1 MMKMKWLKNMIEV
14 WTYAMKNTLFDEGVV
29 VFFVIVPLL
38 YPLLYA
44 YLYNNESVREVPTV
58 VVDNSHSQLSRE
70 FTRRVDA
77 TADVQIVSHCQDMEE
92 AKKMIHHRDAYCL
105 IYIPK
110 DFAKDVAEH
119 RQTVVELYSD
129 MSGILYY
136 KAVYSSCT
144 EVSLEM
150 NKEIKAQLIPGA
162 TEQQISAFQYPIE
175 YKYVPMFNTQSGF
188 ATFLIP
194 AILMMIIQQTMVLGV
209 GMMAG
214 EEREKVR
221 KHIASPYV
229 IGKKPIEMLIGKST
243 VIFTI
248 YAIISVYLVCIVPYL
263 FDLVHIWHWQ
273 TLLAFMVPFITS
285 CVFFSIALS
294 SIAHDRESFIIMFV
308 FISIPLL
315 FASGISWPSS
325 NIPIFWKGFSWLF
338 PSTFGV
344 NGFVRITE
352 MGATLADV
360 QHELNILWIQTIVYF
375 IISYIVYKRTYGKQL
390 WA

>member
-1 MMKMKWLKNMIEV
+1 MKC
-14 WTYAMKNTLFDEGVV
+14 ALFDEGVI
-29 VFFVIVPLL
+29 VFFIIVPFL

-70 FTRRVDA
+70 FVRRVDA
-77 TADVQIVSHCQDMEE
+77 TGDVDIVSYCQDMEE
-92 AKKMIHHRDAYCL
+92 AKEMIHQREAYGL

-119 RQTVVELYSD
+119 RQTTVELYSD

-150 NKEIKAQLIPGA
+150 NKEIKATLIPGA

-175 YKYVPMFNTQSGF
+175 YQYVPMFNTQSGF
-188 ATFLIP
+188 CTFIIP
-194 AILMMIIQQTMVLGV
+194 AVLMLIIQQTMVLGV

-221 KHIASPYV
+221 KHIAEPHI
-229 IGKKPIEMLIGKST
+229 IGKNPSEVLFGKST

-248 YAIISVYLVCIVPYL
+248 YIIVAVYLVCIVPIL
-263 FDLVHIWHWQ
+263 FNLVHIWRWQ
-273 TLLAFMVPFITS
+273 TLLAFMAPFIAA
-285 CVFFSIALS
+285 CVFFSISLS

-308 FISIPLL
+308 FLSIPLL

-338 PSTFGV
+338 PSTFGI
-344 NGFVRITE
+344 NGYVRITE
-352 MGATLADV
+352 MGATLEDV
-360 QHELNILWIQTIVYF
+360 QYELNALWIQTFVYGA
-375 IISYIVYKRTYGKQL
+375 ISYLVYKRTYGKQL

>member
-1 MMKMKWLKNMIEV
+1 MRCAL
-14 WTYAMKNTLFDEGVV
+14 LDEGVI
-29 VFFVIVPLL
+29 VFFVIVPFL

-70 FTRRVDA
+70 FVRRVDA
-77 TADVQIVSHCQDMEE
+77 TGDVDIVSYCQDMEE
-92 AKKMIHHRDAYCL
+92 AKEMIHQREAYGL

-119 RQTVVELYSD
+119 RQTTVELYSD

-136 KAVYSSCT
+136 KAVLSSCT

-150 NKEIKAQLIPGA
+150 NKEIKAALLPGA

-175 YKYVPMFNTQSGF
+175 YQYVPMFNTQSGF
-188 ATFLIP
+188 CTFIIP
-194 AILMMIIQQTMVLGV
+194 AVLMLIIQQTMVLGV

-221 KHIASPYV
+221 KHIAEPHI
-229 IGKKPIEMLIGKST
+229 IGKNPSEILLGKST

-248 YAIISVYLVCIVPYL
+248 YIIVALYLVCIVPML
-263 FDLVHIWHWQ
+263 FNLIHIWRWQ
-273 TLLAFMVPFITS
+273 TLLAFMVPFITA
-285 CVFFSIALS
+285 CVFFSISLS

-308 FISIPLL
+308 FLSIPLL

-338 PSTFGV
+338 PSTFGI
-344 NGFVRITE
+344 NGYVRITE
-352 MGATLADV
+352 MGATLEDV
-360 QHELNILWIQTIVYF
+360 QHELNALWIQTFVYGA
-375 IISYIVYKRTYGKQL
+375 ISYLVYKRTYGKQL

>member
-1 MMKMKWLKNMIEV
+1 MKWLRNTIEV
-14 WTYAMKNTLFDEGVV
+14 WAYEMKCALFDEGVV
-29 VFFVIVPLL
+29 VFFIIVPLL

-44 YLYNNESVREVPTV
+44 YLYNKENVREVPTV

-70 FTRRVDA
+70 FVRRVDA
-77 TADVQIVSHCQDMEE
+77 SADVLVVSHCQDMEE
-92 AKKMIHHRDAYCL
+92 AKAMIHHRDAYCL

-119 RQTVVELYSD
+119 RQTTVELYSD

-136 KAVYSSCT
+136 KAVLSSCT
-144 EVSLEM
+144 EVSLDM
-150 NKEIKAQLIPGA
+150 NKEIKASLLPGA

-188 ATFLIP
+188 CTFIIP
-194 AILMMIIQQTMVLGV
+194 AVLMLIIQQTMVLGV

-221 KHIASPYV
+221 KHIAEPHI
-229 IGKKPIEMLIGKST
+229 IGKNPSEVLLGKST

-248 YAIISVYLVCIVPYL
+248 YVMIAVYLVCIVPPL
-263 FDLVHIWHWQ
+263 FNLIHIWRWQ
-273 TLLAFMVPFITS
+273 TLLAFMVPFITA
-285 CVFFSIALS
+285 CVFFSISLS

-308 FISIPLL
+308 FLSVPLL
-315 FASGISWPSS
+315 FASGISWPAS
-325 NIPIFWKGFSWLF
+325 NIPIFWKGVSWLF
-338 PSTFGV
+338 PSTFGI
-344 NGFVRITE
+344 NGYVRITE

-360 QHELNILWIQTIVYF
+360 QHELNALWIQTFVYGA
-375 IISYIVYKRTYGKQL
+375 ISYLVYKRTYGKQL

>member
-1 MMKMKWLKNMIEV
+1 MKWLRNIIEV
-14 WTYAMKNTLFDEGVV
+14 WAYEMKCALFDEGVI
-29 VFFVIVPLL
+29 VFFIIVPFL

-44 YLYNNESVREVPTV
+44 YLYNNESVREVPAV

-70 FTRRVDA
+70 FVRRVDA
-77 TADVQIVSHCQDMEE
+77 TGDVDIVSYCQDMEE
-92 AKKMIHHRDAYCL
+92 AKEMIHQREAYGL

-119 RQTVVELYSD
+119 RQTTVELYSD

-136 KAVYSSCT
+136 KAVFSSCT

-150 NKEIKAQLIPGA
+150 NKEIKATLIPGA

-175 YKYVPMFNTQSGF
+175 YQYVPMFNTQSGF
-188 ATFLIP
+188 CTFIIP
-194 AILMMIIQQTMVLGV
+194 AVLMLIIQQTMVLGV

-221 KHIASPYV
+221 KHIAEPHI
-229 IGKKPIEMLIGKST
+229 IGKNPSEVLFGKST

-248 YAIISVYLVCIVPYL
+248 YIIVAVYLVCIVPML
-263 FDLVHIWHWQ
+263 FNLIHIWRWQ
-273 TLLAFMVPFITS
+273 TLLAFMVPFITA
-285 CVFFSIALS
+285 CVFFSISLS

-308 FISIPLL
+308 FLSIPLL

-325 NIPIFWKGFSWLF
+325 NIPIFWKGFSLLF
-338 PSTFGV
+338 PSTFGI
-344 NGFVRITE
+344 NGYVRITE
-352 MGATLADV
+352 MGATLEDV
-360 QHELNILWIQTIVYF
+360 QYEFNALWIQTFVYGA
-375 IISYIVYKRTYGKQL
+375 ISYLVYKRTYGKQL

>member
-1 MMKMKWLKNMIEV
+1 MKWLRNIIEV
-14 WTYAMKNTLFDEGVV
+14 WAYEMKCALFDEGVI
-29 VFFVIVPLL
+29 VFFIIVPFL

-70 FTRRVDA
+70 FVRRVDA
-77 TADVQIVSHCQDMEE
+77 TGDVDIVSYCQDMEE
-92 AKKMIHHRDAYCL
+92 AKEMIHQREAYGL

-119 RQTVVELYSD
+119 RQTTVELYSD

-150 NKEIKAQLIPGA
+150 NKEIKATLIPGA

-175 YKYVPMFNTQSGF
+175 YQYVPMFNTQSGF
-188 ATFLIP
+188 CTFIIP
-194 AILMMIIQQTMVLGV
+194 AVLMLIIQQTMVLGV

-221 KHIASPYV
+221 KHIAEPHI
-229 IGKKPIEMLIGKST
+229 IGKNPSEVLFGKST

-248 YAIISVYLVCIVPYL
+248 YIIVAVYLVCIVPML
-263 FDLVHIWHWQ
+263 FNLVHIWRWQ
-273 TLLAFMVPFITS
+273 TLLAFMIPFIAA
-285 CVFFSIALS
+285 CVFFSISLS

-308 FISIPLL
+308 FLSIPLL

-325 NIPIFWKGFSWLF
+325 NIPIFWKGFSLLF
-338 PSTFGV
+338 PSTFGI
-344 NGFVRITE
+344 NGYVRITE
-352 MGATLADV
+352 MGATLEDV
-360 QHELNILWIQTIVYF
+360 QYELNALWIQTFVYGA
-375 IISYIVYKRTYGKQL
+375 ISYLVYKRTYGKQL

>member
-1 MMKMKWLKNMIEV
+1 MKWLRNIIEV
-14 WTYAMKNTLFDEGVV
+14 WAYEMKCALFDEGVI
-29 VFFVIVPLL
+29 VFFIIVPFL

-70 FTRRVDA
+70 FVRRVDA
-77 TADVQIVSHCQDMEE
+77 TGDVDIVSYCQDMEE
-92 AKKMIHHRDAYCL
+92 AKEMIHQREAYGL

-119 RQTVVELYSD
+119 RQTTVELYSD

-136 KAVYSSCT
+136 KAVFSSCT

-150 NKEIKAQLIPGA
+150 NKEIKATLIPGA

-175 YKYVPMFNTQSGF
+175 YQYVPMFNTQSGF
-188 ATFLIP
+188 CTFIIP
-194 AILMMIIQQTMVLGV
+194 AVLMLIIQQTMVLGV

-221 KHIASPYV
+221 KHIAEPHI
-229 IGKKPIEMLIGKST
+229 IGKNPSEVLFGKST

-248 YAIISVYLVCIVPYL
+248 YIIVAVYLVCIVPIL
-263 FDLVHIWHWQ
+263 FNLVHIWRWQ
-273 TLLAFMVPFITS
+273 TLLAFMVPFIAA
-285 CVFFSIALS
+285 CVFFSISLS

-308 FISIPLL
+308 FLSIPLL

-338 PSTFGV
+338 PSTFGI
-344 NGFVRITE
+344 NGYVRITE
-352 MGATLADV
+352 MGATLEDV
-360 QHELNILWIQTIVYF
+360 QYELNALWIQTFVYGA
-375 IISYIVYKRTYGKQL
+375 ISYLVYKRTYGKQL

>member
-1 MMKMKWLKNMIEV
+1 MKWLRNIIEV
-14 WTYAMKNTLFDEGVV
+14 WAYEMKCALFDEGVI
-29 VFFVIVPLL
+29 VFFIIVPFL

-70 FTRRVDA
+70 FVRRVDA
-77 TADVQIVSHCQDMEE
+77 TGDVDIVSYCQDMEE
-92 AKKMIHHRDAYCL
+92 AKEMIHQREAYGL

-119 RQTVVELYSD
+119 RQTTVELYSD

-136 KAVYSSCT
+136 KAVFSSCT

-150 NKEIKAQLIPGA
+150 NKEIKATLIPGA

-175 YKYVPMFNTQSGF
+175 YQYVPMFNTQSGF
-188 ATFLIP
+188 CTFIIP
-194 AILMMIIQQTMVLGV
+194 AVLMLIIQQTMVLGV

-221 KHIASPYV
+221 KHIAEPHI
-229 IGKKPIEMLIGKST
+229 IGKNPSEVLFGKST

-248 YAIISVYLVCIVPYL
+248 YIIVAVYLVCIVPIL
-263 FDLVHIWHWQ
+263 FNLVHIWRWQ
-273 TLLAFMVPFITS
+273 TLLAFMAPFIAA
-285 CVFFSIALS
+285 CVFFSISLS

-308 FISIPLL
+308 FLSIPLL

-338 PSTFGV
+338 PSTFGI
-344 NGFVRITE
+344 NGYVKITE
-352 MGATLADV
+352 MGATLEDV
-360 QHELNILWIQTIVYF
+360 QYELNALWIQTFVYGA
-375 IISYIVYKRTYGKQL
+375 ISYLVYKRTYGKQL

>member
-1 MMKMKWLKNMIEV
+1 MKWLRNSIEV
-14 WTYAMKNTLFDEGVV
+14 FIYELKCALLDEGVV

-38 YPLLYA
+38 YPVLYA
-44 YLYNNESVREVPTV
+44 YLYSNENVREVATLAI
-58 VVDNSHSQLSRE
+58 DNCNTQLSRE
-70 FTRRVDA
+70 FLRRADA
-77 TADVQIVSHCQDMEE
+77 TGDIEIVGHCAEMEE
-92 AKKMIHHRDAYCL
+92 AKELINQHQAYCI

-110 DFAKDVAEH
+110 DFEKNIVEF
-119 RQTVVELYSD
+119 RQSTVELYAD
-129 MSGILYY
+129 MGSIMYY
-136 KAVYSSCT
+136 KGVLSGCT
-144 EVSLEM
+144 EVSLDM
-150 NKEIKAQLIPGA
+150 NNEIKAQRLPGA
-162 TEQQISAFQYPIE
+162 TEEQISTFQYPIKYE
-175 YKYVPMFNTQSGF
+175 YVPLTNTQSGF
-188 ATFLIP
+188 ATFIIP
-194 AILMMIIQQTMVLGV
+194 GVLMMIIQQTMILGV

-221 KHIASPYV
+221 KHIAEPHI
-229 IGKKPIEMLIGKST
+229 IGKNPSEVLIGKST

-248 YAIISVYLVCIVPYL
+248 YVIVAVYLACIVPTM
-263 FDLVHIWHWQ
+263 FNLVHIWRWQ
-273 TLLAFMVPFITS
+273 TLLAFMVPYIAS

-315 FASGISWPSS
+315 FASGISWPAS

-352 MGATLADV
+352 MGATLEDV
-360 QHELNILWIQTIVYF
+360 QHELNVLWIQTFVYMG
-375 IISYIVYKRTYGKQL
+375 IYYLVYKRTYGKQL

>member
-1 MMKMKWLKNMIEV
+1 MKCAL
-14 WTYAMKNTLFDEGVV
+14 LDEGVL
-29 VFFVIVPLL
+29 VFFIVVPLL

-44 YLYNNESVREVPTV
+44 YLYNHESVREVPTV

-77 TADVQIVSHCQDMEE
+77 SADVKIVSHCQDMMEAEE
-92 AKKMIHHRDAYCL
+92 MIHRRDAYCL

-110 DFAKDVAEH
+110 DFEKDVAEH

-129 MSGILYY
+129 MSGLLYY
-136 KAVYSSCT
+136 KAVLSSCT
-144 EVSLEM
+144 EVSLDM

-175 YKYVPMFNTQSGF
+175 YQYVPMFNTQSGF
-188 ATFLIP
+188 ATFIIP
-194 AILMMIIQQTMVLGV
+194 AVLMMIIQQTMVLGV

-221 KHIASPYV
+221 KHIAEPHI
-229 IGKKPIEMLIGKST
+229 IGKNPIEVLLGKST

-248 YAIISVYLVCIVPYL
+248 YVFVAVYLACIVPML
-263 FDLVHIWHWQ
+263 FNLIHIWRWQ
-273 TLLAFMVPFITS
+273 TLLAFMVPFILA
-285 CVFFSIALS
+285 CVFFSISIS

-308 FISIPLL
+308 FLSIPLL
-315 FASGISWPSS
+315 FASGISWPAS

-352 MGATLADV
+352 MGATLEDV
-360 QHELNILWIQTIVYF
+360 QHELNALWIQTFAYF
-375 IISYIVYKRTYGKQL
+375 GISYLVYKRTYGKQL

>member
-1 MMKMKWLKNMIEV
+1 MKC
-14 WTYAMKNTLFDEGVV
+14 ALFDEGVI
-29 VFFVIVPLL
+29 VFFIIVPFL

-70 FTRRVDA
+70 FVRRVDA
-77 TADVQIVSHCQDMEE
+77 TGDVDIVSYCQDMEE
-92 AKKMIHHRDAYCL
+92 AKEMIHQREAYGL

-119 RQTVVELYSD
+119 RQTTVELYSD

-136 KAVYSSCT
+136 KAVFSSCT

-150 NKEIKAQLIPGA
+150 NKEIKATLIPGA

-175 YKYVPMFNTQSGF
+175 YQYVPMFNTQSGF
-188 ATFLIP
+188 CTFIIP
-194 AILMMIIQQTMVLGV
+194 AVLMLIIQQTMVLGV

-221 KHIASPYV
+221 KHIAEPHI
-229 IGKKPIEMLIGKST
+229 IGKNPSEVLFGKST

-248 YAIISVYLVCIVPYL
+248 YIIVAVYLVCIVPIL
-263 FDLVHIWHWQ
+263 FNLVHIWRWQ
-273 TLLAFMVPFITS
+273 TLLAFMAPFIAA
-285 CVFFSIALS
+285 CVFFSISLS

-308 FISIPLL
+308 FLSIPLL

-338 PSTFGV
+338 PSTFGI
-344 NGFVRITE
+344 NGYVRITE
-352 MGATLADV
+352 MGATLEDV
-360 QHELNILWIQTIVYF
+360 QYEFNALWIQTFVYGA
-375 IISYIVYKRTYGKQL
+375 ISYLVYKRTYGKQL

>member
-1 MMKMKWLKNMIEV
+1 MKWLRNIIEV
-14 WTYAMKNTLFDEGVV
+14 WAYEMKCALFDEGVI
-29 VFFVIVPLL
+29 VFFIIVPFL

-70 FTRRVDA
+70 FVRRVDA
-77 TADVQIVSHCQDMEE
+77 TGDVDIVSYCQDMEE
-92 AKKMIHHRDAYCL
+92 AKVMIHQREAYGL

-119 RQTVVELYSD
+119 RQTTVELYSD

-136 KAVYSSCT
+136 KAVFSSCT

-150 NKEIKAQLIPGA
+150 NKEIKATLIPGA

-175 YKYVPMFNTQSGF
+175 YQYVPMFNTQSGF
-188 ATFLIP
+188 CTFIIP
-194 AILMMIIQQTMVLGV
+194 AVLMLIIQQTMVLGV

-221 KHIASPYV
+221 KHIAEPHI
-229 IGKKPIEMLIGKST
+229 IGKNPSEVLFGKST

-248 YAIISVYLVCIVPYL
+248 YIIVAVYLVCIVPML
-263 FDLVHIWHWQ
+263 FNLIHIWRWQ
-273 TLLAFMVPFITS
+273 TLLAFMIPFIAA
-285 CVFFSIALS
+285 CVFFSISLS

-308 FISIPLL
+308 FLSIPLL

-338 PSTFGV
+338 PSTFGI
-344 NGFVRITE
+344 NGYVRITE
-352 MGATLADV
+352 MGATLEDV
-360 QHELNILWIQTIVYF
+360 QYEFNALWIQTFVYGA
-375 IISYIVYKRTYGKQL
+375 ISYLVYKRTYGKQL

>member
-1 MMKMKWLKNMIEV
+1 MKWLRNTIEV
-14 WTYAMKNTLFDEGVV
+14 WAHAMRAALFDEGVV
-29 VFFVIVPLL
+29 VFFVVVPLL

-70 FTRRVDA
+70 FVRRVDA
-77 TADVQIVSHCQDMEE
+77 TGDVQIISHCQDMEE
-92 AKKMIHHRDAYCL
+92 AKAMIHHRDAYCL

-119 RQTVVELYSD
+119 RQTTVELYSD

-136 KAVYSSCT
+136 KAVLSSCT
-144 EVSLEM
+144 EVSLDM
-150 NKEIKAQLIPGA
+150 NKEIKAQMIPGA

-175 YKYVPMFNTQSGF
+175 YQYVPLFNTQSGF

-194 AILMMIIQQTMVLGV
+194 AVLMLIIQQTMVLGV

-221 KHIASPYV
+221 KHIASDWI
-229 IGKKPIEMLIGKST
+229 IGKNPVEILIGQST

-248 YAIISVYLVCIVPYL
+248 YVMIAVYLVCIVPPL
-263 FDLVHIWHWQ
+263 FNLVHIWRWQ
-273 TLLAFMVPFITS
+273 TLLAFMVPYIAS

-308 FISIPLL
+308 FLSVPLL

-338 PSTFGV
+338 PSTFGI
-344 NGFVRITE
+344 NGYVRITE
-352 MGATLADV
+352 MGATLEDV
-360 QHELNILWIQTIVYF
+360 QHELNALWIQTFVYLG
-375 IISYIVYKRTYGKQL
+375 ISYLVYKRTYGKQL

>member
-1 MMKMKWLKNMIEV
+1 MKWLRNIIEV
-14 WTYAMKNTLFDEGVV
+14 WAYEMKCALFDEGVI
-29 VFFVIVPLL
+29 VFFIIVPFL

-70 FTRRVDA
+70 FVRRVDA
-77 TADVQIVSHCQDMEE
+77 TGDVDIVSYCQDMEE
-92 AKKMIHHRDAYCL
+92 AKEMIHQREAYGL

-119 RQTVVELYSD
+119 RQTTVELYSD

-136 KAVYSSCT
+136 KAVFSSCT

-150 NKEIKAQLIPGA
+150 NKEIKATLIPGA

-175 YKYVPMFNTQSGF
+175 YQYVPMFNTQSGF
-188 ATFLIP
+188 CTFIIP
-194 AILMMIIQQTMVLGV
+194 AVLMLIIQQTMVLGV

-221 KHIASPYV
+221 KHIAEPHI
-229 IGKKPIEMLIGKST
+229 IGKNPSEVLFGKST

-248 YAIISVYLVCIVPYL
+248 YIIVAVYLVCIVPML
-263 FDLVHIWHWQ
+263 FNLVHIWRWQ
-273 TLLAFMVPFITS
+273 TLLAFMIPFIAA
-285 CVFFSIALS
+285 CVFFSISLS

-308 FISIPLL
+308 FLSIPLL

-338 PSTFGV
+338 PSTFGI
-344 NGFVRITE
+344 NGYVRITE
-352 MGATLADV
+352 MGATLEDV
-360 QHELNILWIQTIVYF
+360 QYELNALWIQTFVYGA
-375 IISYIVYKRTYGKQL
+375 ISYLVYKRTYGKQL

>member
-1 MMKMKWLKNMIEV
+1 MKC
-14 WTYAMKNTLFDEGVV
+14 ALFDEGVI
-29 VFFVIVPLL
+29 VFFIIVPFL

-70 FTRRVDA
+70 FVRRVDA
-77 TADVQIVSHCQDMEE
+77 TGDVDIVSYCQDMEE
-92 AKKMIHHRDAYCL
+92 AKEMIHQREAYGL

-119 RQTVVELYSD
+119 RQTTVELYSD

-136 KAVYSSCT
+136 KAVFSSCT

-150 NKEIKAQLIPGA
+150 NKEIKATLIPGA

-175 YKYVPMFNTQSGF
+175 YQYVPMFNTQSGF
-188 ATFLIP
+188 CTFIIP
-194 AILMMIIQQTMVLGV
+194 AVLMLIIQQTMVLGV

-221 KHIASPYV
+221 KHIAEPHI
-229 IGKKPIEMLIGKST
+229 IGKNPSDILLGKST

-248 YAIISVYLVCIVPYL
+248 YVIVAVYLVCIVPML
-263 FDLVHIWHWQ
+263 FNLIHIWRWQ
-273 TLLAFMVPFITS
+273 TLLAFMVPFITA
-285 CVFFSIALS
+285 CVFFSISLS

-308 FISIPLL
+308 FLSIPLL

-325 NIPIFWKGFSWLF
+325 NIPIFWKGFSLLF
-338 PSTFGV
+338 PSTFGI
-344 NGFVRITE
+344 NGYVRITE
-352 MGATLADV
+352 MGATLEDV
-360 QHELNILWIQTIVYF
+360 QYEFNALWIQTFVYGA
-375 IISYIVYKRTYGKQL
+375 ISYLVYKRTYGKQL

>member
-1 MMKMKWLKNMIEV
+1 MKC
-14 WTYAMKNTLFDEGVV
+14 ALFDEGVI
-29 VFFVIVPLL
+29 VFFIIVPFL

-70 FTRRVDA
+70 FVRRVDA
-77 TADVQIVSHCQDMEE
+77 TGDVDIVSYCQDMEE
-92 AKKMIHHRDAYCL
+92 AKEMIHQREAYGL

-119 RQTVVELYSD
+119 RQTTVELYSD

-136 KAVYSSCT
+136 KAVFSSCT

-150 NKEIKAQLIPGA
+150 NKEIKATLIPGA

-175 YKYVPMFNTQSGF
+175 YQYVPMFNTQSGF
-188 ATFLIP
+188 CTFIIP
-194 AILMMIIQQTMVLGV
+194 AVLMLIIQQTMVLGV

-221 KHIASPYV
+221 KHIAEPHI
-229 IGKKPIEMLIGKST
+229 IGKNPSEVLFGKST

-248 YAIISVYLVCIVPYL
+248 YIIVAVYLVCIVPML
-263 FDLVHIWHWQ
+263 FNLVHIWRWQ
-273 TLLAFMVPFITS
+273 TLLAFMVPFIAA
-285 CVFFSIALS
+285 CVFFSISLS

-308 FISIPLL
+308 FLSIPLL

-338 PSTFGV
+338 PSTFGI
-344 NGFVRITE
+344 NGYVRITE
-352 MGATLADV
+352 MGATLEDV
-360 QHELNILWIQTIVYF
+360 QYEFNALWIQTFVYGA
-375 IISYIVYKRTYGKQL
+375 ISYLVYKRTYGKQL

>member
-1 MMKMKWLKNMIEV
+1 MKWLRNTIEV
-14 WTYAMKNTLFDEGVV
+14 WAYEMKCALLDEGVI
-29 VFFVIVPLL
+29 VFFIVVPIL

-44 YLYNNESVREVPTV
+44 YLYNHESVREVPTV
-58 VVDNSHSQLSRE
+58 VVDNSHSATSRE
-70 FTRRVDA
+70 FVRRVDA
-77 TADVQIVSHCQDMEE
+77 SADVNIVSHCQDMQE
-92 AKKMIHHRDAYCL
+92 AQEMIHRRDAYCL
-105 IYIPK
+105 IYIPQDFEK
-110 DFAKDVAEH
+110 DIAQH

-129 MSGILYY
+129 MSGLLYY
-136 KAVYSSCT
+136 KAVLSSCT
-144 EVSLEM
+144 EVSLDM

-162 TEQQISAFQYPIE
+162 TEEQISVFQYPIE
-175 YKYVPMFNTQSGF
+175 YQYVPMFNTQSGF

-194 AILMMIIQQTMVLGV
+194 AVLMMIIQQTMVLGV

-221 KHIASPYV
+221 KHIAEPHI
-229 IGKKPIEMLIGKST
+229 IGKNPVEVLLGKST

-248 YAIISVYLVCIVPYL
+248 YVIIAVYLACIVPPM
-263 FDLVHIWHWQ
+263 FNLVHIWRWQ
-273 TLLAFMVPFITS
+273 TLLAFMVPYIAA
-285 CVFFSIALS
+285 CVFFSISIS

-315 FASGISWPSS
+315 FASGISWPAS

-352 MGATLADV
+352 MGATLEDV
-360 QHELNILWIQTIVYF
+360 QQELNALWIQTFAYLG
-375 IISYIVYKRTYGKQL
+375 ISYLVYKRTYGKQL

>member
-1 MMKMKWLKNMIEV
+1 MKWLRNIIEV
-14 WTYAMKNTLFDEGVV
+14 WAYEMKCALFDEGVI
-29 VFFVIVPLL
+29 VFFIIVPFL

-70 FTRRVDA
+70 FVRRVDA
-77 TADVQIVSHCQDMEE
+77 TGDVDIVSYCQDMEE
-92 AKKMIHHRDAYCL
+92 AKEMIHQREAYGL

-119 RQTVVELYSD
+119 RQTTVELYSD

-136 KAVYSSCT
+136 KAVFSSCT

-150 NKEIKAQLIPGA
+150 NKEIKATLIPGA

-175 YKYVPMFNTQSGF
+175 YQYVPMFNTQSGF
-188 ATFLIP
+188 CTFIIP
-194 AILMMIIQQTMVLGV
+194 AVLMLIIQQTMVLGV

-221 KHIASPYV
+221 KHIAEPHI
-229 IGKKPIEMLIGKST
+229 IGKNPSEVLFGKST

-248 YAIISVYLVCIVPYL
+248 YIIVAVYLVCIVPML
-263 FDLVHIWHWQ
+263 FNLVHIWRWQ
-273 TLLAFMVPFITS
+273 TLLAFMIPFIAA
-285 CVFFSIALS
+285 CVFFSISLS

-308 FISIPLL
+308 FLSIPLL

-338 PSTFGV
+338 PSTFGI
-344 NGFVRITE
+344 NGYVRITE
-352 MGATLADV
+352 MGATLEDV
-360 QHELNILWIQTIVYF
+360 QYEFNALWIQTFVYGA
-375 IISYIVYKRTYGKQL
+375 ISYLVYKRTYGKQL

>member
-1 MMKMKWLKNMIEV
+1 MKWLRNIIEV
-14 WTYAMKNTLFDEGVV
+14 WAYEMKCALFDEGVI
-29 VFFVIVPLL
+29 VFFIIVPFL

-70 FTRRVDA
+70 FVRRVDA
-77 TADVQIVSHCQDMEE
+77 TGDVDIVSYCQDMEE
-92 AKKMIHHRDAYCL
+92 AKEMIHQREAYGL

-119 RQTVVELYSD
+119 RQTTVELYSD

-136 KAVYSSCT
+136 KAVFSSCT

-150 NKEIKAQLIPGA
+150 NKEIKATLIPGA

-175 YKYVPMFNTQSGF
+175 YQYVPMFNTQSGF
-188 ATFLIP
+188 CTFIIP
-194 AILMMIIQQTMVLGV
+194 AVLMLIIQQTMVLGV

-221 KHIASPYV
+221 KHIAEPHI
-229 IGKKPIEMLIGKST
+229 IGKNPSEVLFGKST

-248 YAIISVYLVCIVPYL
+248 YIIVAVYLVCIVPML
-263 FDLVHIWHWQ
+263 FNLIHIWRWQ
-273 TLLAFMVPFITS
+273 TLLAFMIPFIAA
-285 CVFFSIALS
+285 CVFFSISLS

-308 FISIPLL
+308 FLSIPLL

-325 NIPIFWKGFSWLF
+325 NIPIFWKGFSLLF
-338 PSTFGV
+338 PSTFGI
-344 NGFVRITE
+344 NGYVRITE
-352 MGATLADV
+352 MGATLEDV
-360 QHELNILWIQTIVYF
+360 QYEFNALWIQTFVYGA
-375 IISYIVYKRTYGKQL
+375 ISYLVYKRTYGKQL

>member
-1 MMKMKWLKNMIEV
+1 MRS
-14 WTYAMKNTLFDEGVV
+14 ALFDEGVV

-58 VVDNSHSQLSRE
+58 VVDNSHSYMSRE

-77 TADVQIVSHCQDMEE
+77 SADVEIVSHCQDMEE
-92 AKKMIHHRDAYCL
+92 AKDMIHRREAYCL

-110 DFAKDVAEH
+110 DFEKDIAEM
-119 RQTVVELYSD
+119 RQTTVELYSD
-129 MSGILYY
+129 MSGLLYY
-136 KAVYSSCT
+136 KAVLSSCT
-144 EVSLEM
+144 EVSLDM
-150 NKEIKAQLIPGA
+150 NKEIKASRLPGA
-162 TEQQISAFQYPIE
+162 TEEQISAFQYPID

-194 AILMMIIQQTMVLGV
+194 AILIMLIQQTMVLGV
-209 GMMAG
+209 GMMSG

-221 KHIASPYV
+221 KHIASPYI
-229 IGKKPIEMLIGKST
+229 IGKRPIEILFGQSI
-243 VIFTI
+243 VVFTI
-248 YAIISVYLVCIVPYL
+248 YVVIAVYLVCVVPMI
-263 FDLVHIWHWQ
+263 FDLVHIWRWQ
-273 TLLAFMVPFITS
+273 TLLAFMVPYIAA

-308 FISIPLL
+308 FMSIPLL
-315 FASGISWPSS
+315 FASGISWPAS
-325 NIPIFWKGFSWLF
+325 NIPMFWKGFSWLF

-344 NGFVRITE
+344 NGYVRITE
-352 MGATLADV
+352 MGASLADV
-360 QHELNILWIQTIVYF
+360 QHELNALWIQTIVYF
-375 IISYIVYKRTYGKQL
+375 VISYIVYKRTYGKQL

>member
-1 MMKMKWLKNMIEV
+1 MKWLRNTIEV
-14 WTYAMKNTLFDEGVV
+14 WAYEMKCALFDEGVV
-29 VFFVIVPLL
+29 VFFIIVPLL

-44 YLYNNESVREVPTV
+44 YLYNKENVREVPTV

-70 FTRRVDA
+70 FVRRVDA
-77 TADVQIVSHCQDMEE
+77 SADVLVVSHCQDMEE
-92 AKKMIHHRDAYCL
+92 AKAMIHHRDAYCL

-119 RQTVVELYSD
+119 RQTTVELYSD

-136 KAVYSSCT
+136 KAVLSSCT
-144 EVSLEM
+144 EVSLDM
-150 NKEIKAQLIPGA
+150 NKEIKASLLPGA

-175 YKYVPMFNTQSGF
+175 YKYVPLFNTQSGF
-188 ATFLIP
+188 CTFIIP
-194 AILMMIIQQTMVLGV
+194 AVLMLIIQQTMVLGV

-221 KHIASPYV
+221 KHIAEPHI
-229 IGKKPIEMLIGKST
+229 IGKNPSEVLLGKST

-248 YAIISVYLVCIVPYL
+248 YVMIAVYLVCIVPPL
-263 FDLVHIWHWQ
+263 FNLIHIWRWQ
-273 TLLAFMVPFITS
+273 TLLAFMVPFITA
-285 CVFFSIALS
+285 CVFFSISLS

-308 FISIPLL
+308 FLSVPLL
-315 FASGISWPSS
+315 FASGISWPAS

-338 PSTFGV
+338 PSTFGI
-344 NGFVRITE
+344 NGYVRITE

-360 QHELNILWIQTIVYF
+360 QHELNALWIQTFVYGA
-375 IISYIVYKRTYGKQL
+375 ISYLVYKRTYGKQL

>member
-1 MMKMKWLKNMIEV
+1 MKWLRNTIEV
-14 WTYAMKNTLFDEGVV
+14 WAYEMKCALFDEGVV
-29 VFFVIVPLL
+29 VFFIIVPLL

-44 YLYNNESVREVPTV
+44 YLYNKENVREVPTV

-70 FTRRVDA
+70 FVRRVDA
-77 TADVQIVSHCQDMEE
+77 SADVLVVSHCQDMEE
-92 AKKMIHHRDAYCL
+92 AKAMIHHRDAYCL

-119 RQTVVELYSD
+119 RQTTVELYSD

-136 KAVYSSCT
+136 KAVLSSCT
-144 EVSLEM
+144 EVSLDM
-150 NKEIKAQLIPGA
+150 NKEIKASLLPGA

-188 ATFLIP
+188 CTFIIP
-194 AILMMIIQQTMVLGV
+194 AVLMLIIQQTMVLGV

-221 KHIASPYV
+221 KHIAEPHI
-229 IGKKPIEMLIGKST
+229 IGKNPSEVLLGKST

-248 YAIISVYLVCIVPYL
+248 YVMIAVYLVCIVPPL
-263 FDLVHIWHWQ
+263 FNLIHIWRWQ
-273 TLLAFMVPFITS
+273 TLLAFMVPFITA
-285 CVFFSIALS
+285 CVFFSISLS

-308 FISIPLL
+308 FLSVPLL
-315 FASGISWPSS
+315 FASGISWPAS

-338 PSTFGV
+338 PSTFGI
-344 NGFVRITE
+344 NGYVRITE

-360 QHELNILWIQTIVYF
+360 QHEFNALWIQTFVYGA
-375 IISYIVYKRTYGKQL
+375 ISYLVYKRTYGKQL

>member
-1 MMKMKWLKNMIEV
+1 MKC
-14 WTYAMKNTLFDEGVV
+14 ALFDEGVI
-29 VFFVIVPLL
+29 VFFIIVPFL

-70 FTRRVDA
+70 FVRRVDA
-77 TADVQIVSHCQDMEE
+77 TGDVDIVSYCQDMEE
-92 AKKMIHHRDAYCL
+92 AKEMIHQREAYGL

-119 RQTVVELYSD
+119 RQTTVELYSD

-136 KAVYSSCT
+136 KAVFSSCT

-150 NKEIKAQLIPGA
+150 NKEIKATLIPGA

-175 YKYVPMFNTQSGF
+175 YQYVPMFNTQSGF
-188 ATFLIP
+188 CTFIIP
-194 AILMMIIQQTMVLGV
+194 AVLMLIIQQTMVLGV

-221 KHIASPYV
+221 KHIAEPHI
-229 IGKKPIEMLIGKST
+229 IGKNPSEVLFGKST

-248 YAIISVYLVCIVPYL
+248 YIIVAVYLVCIVPML
-263 FDLVHIWHWQ
+263 FNLIHIWRWQ
-273 TLLAFMVPFITS
+273 TLLAFMVPFIAA
-285 CVFFSIALS
+285 CVFFSISLS

-308 FISIPLL
+308 FLSIPLL

-338 PSTFGV
+338 PSTFGI
-344 NGFVRITE
+344 NGYVRITE
-352 MGATLADV
+352 MGATLEDV
-360 QHELNILWIQTIVYF
+360 QYELNALWIQTFVYGA
-375 IISYIVYKRTYGKQL
+375 ISYLVYKRTYGKQL

>member
-1 MMKMKWLKNMIEV
+1 MKC
-14 WTYAMKNTLFDEGVV
+14 ALFDEGVI
-29 VFFVIVPLL
+29 VFFIIVPFL

-70 FTRRVDA
+70 FVRRVDA
-77 TADVQIVSHCQDMEE
+77 TGDVDIVSYCQDMEE
-92 AKKMIHHRDAYCL
+92 AKEMIHQREAYGL

-119 RQTVVELYSD
+119 RQTTVELYSD

-136 KAVYSSCT
+136 KAVFSSCT

-150 NKEIKAQLIPGA
+150 NKEIKATLIPGA

-175 YKYVPMFNTQSGF
+175 YQYVPMFNTQSGF
-188 ATFLIP
+188 CTFIIP
-194 AILMMIIQQTMVLGV
+194 AVLMLIIQQTMVLGV

-221 KHIASPYV
+221 KHIAEPHI
-229 IGKKPIEMLIGKST
+229 IGKNPSEVLFGKST

-248 YAIISVYLVCIVPYL
+248 YIIVAVYLVCIVPML
-263 FDLVHIWHWQ
+263 FNLVHIWRWQ
-273 TLLAFMVPFITS
+273 TLLAFMIPFIAA
-285 CVFFSIALS
+285 CVFFSISLS

-308 FISIPLL
+308 FLSIPLL

-338 PSTFGV
+338 PSTFGI
-344 NGFVRITE
+344 NGYVRITE
-352 MGATLADV
+352 MGATLEDV
-360 QHELNILWIQTIVYF
+360 QYEFNALWIQTFVYGA
-375 IISYIVYKRTYGKQL
+375 ISYLVYKRTYGKQL

>member
-1 MMKMKWLKNMIEV
+1 MKC
-14 WTYAMKNTLFDEGVV
+14 ALFDEGVI
-29 VFFVIVPLL
+29 VFFIIVPFL

-70 FTRRVDA
+70 FVRRVDA
-77 TADVQIVSHCQDMEE
+77 TGDVDIVSYCQDMEE
-92 AKKMIHHRDAYCL
+92 AKEMIHQREAYGL

-119 RQTVVELYSD
+119 RQTTVELYSD

-136 KAVYSSCT
+136 KAVFSSCT

-150 NKEIKAQLIPGA
+150 NKEIKATLIPGA

-175 YKYVPMFNTQSGF
+175 YQYVPMFNTQSGF
-188 ATFLIP
+188 CTFIIP
-194 AILMMIIQQTMVLGV
+194 AVLMLIIQQTMVLGV

-221 KHIASPYV
+221 KHIAEPHI
-229 IGKKPIEMLIGKST
+229 IGKNPSEVLFGKST

-248 YAIISVYLVCIVPYL
+248 YIIVAVYLVCIVPML
-263 FDLVHIWHWQ
+263 FNLVHIWRWQ
-273 TLLAFMVPFITS
+273 TLLAFMVPFIAA
-285 CVFFSIALS
+285 CVFFSISLS

-308 FISIPLL
+308 FLSIPLL

-338 PSTFGV
+338 PSTFGI
-344 NGFVRITE
+344 NGYVRITE
-352 MGATLADV
+352 MGATLEDV
-360 QHELNILWIQTIVYF
+360 QYELNALWIQTFVYGA
-375 IISYIVYKRTYGKQL
+375 ISYLVYKRTYGKQL

>member
-1 MMKMKWLKNMIEV
+1 ML
-14 WTYAMKNTLFDEGVV
+14 DEGVV
-29 VFFVIVPLL
+29 VFFLVVPLL

-44 YLYNNESVREVPTV
+44 YLYNHESVREVPTV
-58 VVDNSHSQLSRE
+58 VVDNSHSTLSRE

-77 TADVQIVSHCQDMEE
+77 SADVQIISHCQDMEE
-92 AKKMIHHRDAYCL
+92 AKEMIHHRDAYCL

-110 DFAKDVAEH
+110 DFAKDIAEH
-119 RQTVVELYSD
+119 RQTTVELYSD
-129 MSGILYY
+129 MSGLLYY
-136 KAVYSSCT
+136 KAVLSSCT
-144 EVSLEM
+144 EVSLDM

-162 TEQQISAFQYPIE
+162 TDEQISVFQYPIE
-175 YKYVPMFNTQSGF
+175 YQYVPMFNTQSGF

-194 AILMMIIQQTMVLGV
+194 AVLMMIIQQTMVLGV

-221 KHIASPYV
+221 KHIAEPHI
-229 IGKKPIEMLIGKST
+229 IGKNPIEVLMGKST

-248 YAIISVYLVCIVPYL
+248 YVFVAVYLACIVPQL
-263 FDLVHIWHWQ
+263 FNLVHIWRWQ
-273 TLLAFMVPFITS
+273 TLLAFMVPYIAA
-285 CVFFSIALS
+285 CVFFSISIS

-315 FASGISWPSS
+315 FASGISWPAS

-338 PSTFGV
+338 PSTFGI

-352 MGATLADV
+352 MGATLEDV
-360 QHELNILWIQTIVYF
+360 QHELNALWIQTFAYLG
-375 IISYIVYKRTYGKQL
+375 ISYLVYKRTYGKQL

>member
-1 MMKMKWLKNMIEV
+1 MRC
-14 WTYAMKNTLFDEGVV
+14 ALFDEGVV
-29 VFFVIVPLL
+29 VFFVVVPLL

-44 YLYNNESVREVPTV
+44 YLYNHESVREVPTV
-58 VVDNSHSQLSRE
+58 VVDNSHSAVSRE
-70 FTRRVDA
+70 FVRRVDA
-77 TADVQIVSHCQDMEE
+77 SADVQIVSHCQDMEE
-92 AKKMIHHRDAYCL
+92 ATDMIHRREAYCL

-110 DFAKDVAEH
+110 EFAKDLAEM
-119 RQTVVELYSD
+119 RQTTVELYSD
-129 MSGILYY
+129 MSGLLYY
-136 KAVYSSCT
+136 KAVLSSCT
-144 EVSLEM
+144 EVSLDM

-162 TEQQISAFQYPIE
+162 TDEQISVFQYPIE

-194 AILMMIIQQTMVLGV
+194 AVLMMIIQQTMVLGV

-221 KHIASPYV
+221 KHIASDWIV
-229 IGKKPIEMLIGKST
+229 GKNPIEILIGQST

-248 YAIISVYLVCIVPYL
+248 YVMIAVYLVCIVPPL
-263 FDLVHIWHWQ
+263 FNLVHIWRWQ
-273 TLLAFMVPFITS
+273 TLLAFMVPYIAA
-285 CVFFSIALS
+285 CVFFSISLS

-308 FISIPLL
+308 FLSKPLL

-344 NGFVRITE
+344 NGYVRITE
-352 MGATLADV
+352 MGATLEDV
-360 QHELNILWIQTIVYF
+360 QHELNALWIQTIAYGV
-375 IISYIVYKRTYGKQL
+375 ISYLVYKRTYGKQL

>member
-1 MMKMKWLKNMIEV
+1 MKWLRNTIEV
-14 WTYAMKNTLFDEGVV
+14 WAHAMRAALLDEGVV

-44 YLYNNESVREVPTV
+44 YLYSHETVREVPTV
-58 VVDNSHSQLSRE
+58 VVDNSHSSMSRE
-70 FTRRVDA
+70 FVRRVDA
-77 TADVQIVSHCQDMEE
+77 SADVQIISHCQDMEE
-92 AKKMIHHRDAYCL
+92 AQEMIHRRDAYCL

-110 DFAKDVAEH
+110 DFEKDIAQH
-119 RQTVVELYSD
+119 RQTTVELYSD
-129 MSGILYY
+129 MSGLLYY
-136 KAVYSSCT
+136 KAVLSSCT
-144 EVSLEM
+144 EVSLDM

-162 TEQQISAFQYPIE
+162 TEQQISVFQYPIE

-194 AILMMIIQQTMVLGV
+194 AVLMMIIQQTMVLGV

-221 KHIASPYV
+221 KGIASHWIV
-229 IGKKPIEMLIGKST
+229 GKNPIEILIGQST

-248 YAIISVYLVCIVPYL
+248 YVMIAVYLVCIVPPL
-263 FDLVHIWHWQ
+263 FDLVHIWRWQ
-273 TLLAFMVPFITS
+273 TLLAFMVPYIAACT
-285 CVFFSIALS
+285 FFSISLS

-315 FASGISWPSS
+315 FASGISWPAS

-338 PSTFGV
+338 PSTFGI
-344 NGFVRITE
+344 NGYVRITE

-360 QHELNILWIQTIVYF
+360 QHEINMLWIQTIVYVG
-375 IISYIVYKRTYGKQL
+375 ISYLVYKRTYGKQL

>member
-1 MMKMKWLKNMIEV
+1 MKWLRNIIEV
-14 WTYAMKNTLFDEGVV
+14 WAYEMKCALFDEGVI
-29 VFFVIVPLL
+29 VFFIIVPFL

-70 FTRRVDA
+70 FVRRVDA
-77 TADVQIVSHCQDMEE
+77 TGDVDIVSYCQDMEE
-92 AKKMIHHRDAYCL
+92 AKEMIHQREAYGL

-110 DFAKDVAEH
+110 EFAKDVAEH
-119 RQTVVELYSD
+119 RQTTVELYSD

-136 KAVYSSCT
+136 KAVFSSCT

-150 NKEIKAQLIPGA
+150 NKEIKATLIPGA

-175 YKYVPMFNTQSGF
+175 YQYVPMFNTQSGF
-188 ATFLIP
+188 CTFIIP
-194 AILMMIIQQTMVLGV
+194 AVLMLIIQQTMVLGV

-221 KHIASPYV
+221 KHIAEPHI
-229 IGKKPIEMLIGKST
+229 IGKNPSEVLFGKST

-248 YAIISVYLVCIVPYL
+248 YIIVAVYLVCIVPML
-263 FDLVHIWHWQ
+263 FNLVHIWRWQ
-273 TLLAFMVPFITS
+273 TLLAFMVPFITA
-285 CVFFSIALS
+285 CVFFSISLS

-308 FISIPLL
+308 FLSIPLL

-325 NIPIFWKGFSWLF
+325 NIPIFWKGFSLLF
-338 PSTFGV
+338 PSTFGI
-344 NGFVRITE
+344 NGYVRITE
-352 MGATLADV
+352 MGATLEDV
-360 QHELNILWIQTIVYF
+360 QYEFNALWIQTFVYGA
-375 IISYIVYKRTYGKQL
+375 ISYLVYKRTYGKQL

>member
-1 MMKMKWLKNMIEV
+1 MKC
-14 WTYAMKNTLFDEGVV
+14 ALFDEGVI
-29 VFFVIVPLL
+29 VFFIIVPFL

-70 FTRRVDA
+70 FVRRVDA
-77 TADVQIVSHCQDMEE
+77 TGDVDIVSYCQDMEE
-92 AKKMIHHRDAYCL
+92 AKEMIHQREAYGL

-119 RQTVVELYSD
+119 RQTTVELYSD

-150 NKEIKAQLIPGA
+150 NKEIKATLIPGA

-175 YKYVPMFNTQSGF
+175 YQYVPMFNTQSGF
-188 ATFLIP
+188 CTFLIP
-194 AILMMIIQQTMVLGV
+194 AVLMMIIQQTMVLGV

-221 KHIASPYV
+221 KHIAEPHI
-229 IGKKPIEMLIGKST
+229 IGKNPSEVLIGKST

-248 YAIISVYLVCIVPYL
+248 YVIVAVYLVCIVPML
-263 FDLVHIWHWQ
+263 FNLVHIWRWQ
-273 TLLAFMVPFITS
+273 TLLAFMVPFIAA
-285 CVFFSIALS
+285 CVFFSISLS

-308 FISIPLL
+308 FLSIPLL

-338 PSTFGV
+338 PSTFGI
-344 NGFVRITE
+344 NGYVRITE
-352 MGATLADV
+352 MGATLEDV
-360 QHELNILWIQTIVYF
+360 QYELNALWIQTFVYGA
-375 IISYIVYKRTYGKQL
+375 ISYLVYKRTYGKQL